1 MRPVARILLAA
12 LFAAVPAGLAAVSCG
27 TDAQNVD
34 ACRQIEGARC
44 EVAPACSAGFD
55 VDRCKRFYRDECLV
69 GIGNADAGDVTNLIQ
84 PCIKALQ
91 ACAAA
96 DASAEA
102 GCPGQALHEA
112 AKCHDTQ
119 GTVLEPTA
127 CNILMHCPEVL
138 EACNWAAKPP
148 ATAADGGTDG
158 GDAGTGGGGTGGGN
172 TGTGGNPGT
181 GGGDGG

>member
-1 MRPVARILLAA
+1 MHARHLPVRPVARILLVAVLAA
-12 LFAAVPAGLAAVSCG
+12 LPVGLAAVSCG

-55 VDRCKRFYRDECLV
+55 VDRCKRFYGDECLV
-69 GIGNADAGDVTNLIQ
+69 GIGNPDAGDVTNLIQ

-91 ACAAA
+91 TCAAA

-102 GCPGQALHEA
+102 GCPGLALDEDA
-112 AKCHDTQ
+112 ECRDTQ
-119 GTVLEPTA
+119 GKVLEPTP

-138 EACNWAAKPP
+138 QACKWAAKPP
-148 ATAADGGTDG
+148 S
-158 GDAGTGGGGTGGGN
+158 N
-172 TGTGGNPGT
+172 GT
-181 GGGDGG
+181 GGGDGGTGDGGTSDGGNTGGGDGG

>member
-1 MRPVARILLAA
+1 MRPVARILLVAVLAA
-12 LFAAVPAGLAAVSCG
+12 LPVGLAAVSCG

-34 ACRQIEGARC
+34 ACRQIESARC

-55 VDRCKRFYRDECLV
+55 VDRCKRFYNDECLV
-69 GIGNADAGDVTNLIQ
+69 GTGNADAGDITNLIQ

-91 ACAAA
+91 TCAAA

-102 GCPGQALHEA
+102 GCPGLALHA
-112 AKCHDTQ
+112 DTKCHDTQ
-119 GTVLEPTA
+119 GTVLEPTP

-148 ATAADGGTDG
+148 STGTGGADGGT
-158 GDAGTGGGGTGGGN
+158 GDAGTGGGNTGGGN
-172 TGTGGNPGT
+172 TG
-181 GGGDGG
+181 GGDGG